1 LLRCPMNVNATLICM
16 RVLSLKPAQP
26 DDACSDWVA
35 TRSVW
40 LQDFAGGPP
49 VVEDRADG
57 YAVTDLLLN
66 CHVTQRS
73 CHSSPGISQ
82 TEHGGGDRIR
92 SHFPAVL
99 DEHKLLI
106 THANDTLT
114 VTI

>member
-1 LLRCPMNVNATLICM
+1 MNVNATLICM

-57 YAVTDLLLN
+57 YVVTDLLLN

-82 TEHGGGDRIR
+82 TEHRCGERGRCDL
-92 SHFPAVL
+92 ATVL
-99 DEHKLLI
+99 HKQPYQMLYVKYER
-106 THANDTLT
+106 D
-114 VTI
+114 V